1 VQRLPGYI
9 SSMRTGWSN
18 GRAEPV
24 VSDVAPSMLRVDGGN
39 GFAQVALAKVR
50 DALVEKV
57 RSQGMASANFHHIHH
72 FAALWPDIEPFARQG
87 FVALTVVNGRSHMVA
102 WGGNARI
109 FGTNPIAF
117 ACPLGEGDP
126 LVFDLASS
134 VMSQGDVL
142 LARAAGRSL
151 PEGVGVDAKGLPT
164 TDPDAVIQ
172 GGALLPF
179 AGAKGSSIAFMV
191 EILGGVLSGSI
202 LGFEERSLTTPGA
215 VTSKSGQF
223 VLLIDPKR
231 SVGDSFSA
239 RMLELMAAIR
249 ASGVE
254 RLPSLHRYERRRIA
268 ERDGIVLAPDQL
280 RHLEAAEG
288 VVAKDG

>member
-1 VQRLPGYI
+1 
-9 SSMRTGWSN
+9 MRAAKWSL
-18 GRAEPV
+18 GR
-24 VSDVAPSMLRVDGGN
+24 
-39 GFAQVALAKVR
+39 K
-50 DALVEKV
+50 
-57 RSQGMASANFHHIHH
+57 
-72 FAALWPDIEPFARQG
+72 
-87 FVALTVVNGRSHMVA
+87 
-102 WGGNARI
+102 I

-126 LVFDLASS
+126 LVFDMASS

-142 LARAAGRSL
+142 LARAAGRLL
-151 PEGVGVDAKGLPT
+151 PEGVAVDRKGLPT

-179 AGAKGSSIAFMV
+179 GGAKGSSIAFMV

-223 VLLIDPKR
+223 VLLIDPRR
-231 SVGDSFSA
+231 SVGDQFSA
-239 RMLELMAAIR
+239 RVMELMNAIC

-254 RLPSLHRYERRRIA
+254 RLPSFRRYEHRRIA

-288 VVAKDG
+288 AATSG